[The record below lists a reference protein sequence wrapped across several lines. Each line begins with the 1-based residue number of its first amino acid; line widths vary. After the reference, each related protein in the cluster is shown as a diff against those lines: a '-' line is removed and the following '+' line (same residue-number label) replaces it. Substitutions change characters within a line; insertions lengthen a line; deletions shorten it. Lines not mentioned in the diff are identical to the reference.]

1 MGRGRDYVGDQ
12 KVGGREVGE
21 EGGLWGVGG
30 YGCTRGGR
38 GDENGCT
45 MNICICLIGNFHNF
59 SDV

>member
-1 MGRGRDYVGDQ
+1 MEDQ

-21 EGGLWGVGG
+21 EGALWGVGG
-30 YGCTRGGR
+30 YGCTRGGL